1 MNRRDFLKAI
11 SAGVIGVG
19 IAPDVFAE
27 ISRKLSSERISNL
40 DDHIKDYLHKM
51 RDFSKPHRNDV
62 YLPRD
67 QLPLLKSTVKRL
79 RRLQRTVG
87 HGNFHLLS
95 FDGAI
100 RYSSAYSRVGAFTR
114 QELEF
119 LERMFYEDCTSYG
132 FFGQKPVTVLTDAVP
147 KREVTKI
154 RGSGNYLYRG
164 EPARTYEKIHKELG
178 RQVILTSGIRSV
190 IKQFLLYLNKAYT
203 NAGNLSL
210 ASRSLAPPGYS
221 YHGVGDFD
229 VGQVGFGIAN
239 FTERFATTPVYRHL
253 MDLGYIQIRYERGNM
268 LGVRFEPWH
277 VKVI

>member
-27 ISRKLSSERISNL
+27 IAGSVSSTRIMTL

-51 RDFSKPHRNDV
+51 RDFNKPHRDDV
-62 YLPRD
+62 YLPREE
-67 QLPLLKSTVKRL
+67 LPLLKSTVARL

-95 FDGAI
+95 FDSAI
-100 RYSSAYSRVGAFTR
+100 RYASNYSRVGRFTR
-114 QELEF
+114 EELNF
-119 LERMFYEDCTSYG
+119 LERMFYEDCAPYG
-132 FFGQKPVTVLTDAVP
+132 FFGQKPVKNLTESVRRRD
-147 KREVTKI
+147 VTKI

-164 EPARTYEKIHKELG
+164 EPQGMYRQIRRELG
-178 RQVILTSGIRSV
+178 SQVILTSGIRGV
-190 IKQFLLYLNKAYT
+190 IKQSYLFLNKAYR

-239 FTERFATTPVYRHL
+239 FTERFATTRVYRHL

-277 VKVI
+277 VKVV